1 MGGGWQF
8 PVKSGPGDGRP
19 TLGVMPLDVTP
30 FLNPANTAVVN
41 MECQQNLLGEKSV
54 LPGLA
59 SAAKEVGLIDNLV
72 KLFDAARG
80 VGVRV
85 YYCTDERRP
94 DGFGFANNTMVSRLM
109 PEGNNGAGGQ
119 GPVMPQIRPKPEDVV
134 FPREQGLTGFFAT
147 GLDQYLRNTG
157 VTTVIVTGVSLNI
170 AVLGT
175 SIEAMNL
182 GYNVVVPNDCVASD
196 PREYADW
203 ALKYTMRNIA
213 FVVPSATIV
222 NHWTK

>member
-1 MGGGWQF
+1 
-8 PVKSGPGDGRP
+8 
-19 TLGVMPLDVTP
+19 MPLDVTP
-30 FLNPANTAVVN
+30 HLDPAKTAVVN
-41 MECQQNLLGEKSV
+41 MECQENLLGEKSV

-72 KLFDAARG
+72 RLFDAARG
-80 VGVRV
+80 VGVRI

-109 PEGNNGAGGQ
+109 PEGVNGSGGH
-119 GPVMPQIRPKPEDVV
+119 GPVMAPIFPRDEDVV
-134 FPREQGLTGFFAT
+134 FRREQGLTGFFAT

-157 VTTVIVTGVSLNI
+157 VTTVIVTGVSFNI

-182 GYNVVVPNDCVASD
+182 GYTVVVPSDCIAGD
-196 PREYADW
+196 PPE
-203 ALKYTMRNIA
+203 
-213 FVVPSATIV
+213 
-222 NHWTK
+222 